1 MRPAR
6 SLLIYTGIVFL
17 GGALL
22 APWLY
27 WTFQWL
33 AALLPAFRKLA
44 DNPFHRYVNRS
55 LLALALTGLW
65 PLLRSLGVR
74 GWQDVGLA
82 KPTGQWRRLAAGFAL
97 GFASL
102 ACVAGIALAAGAR
115 GVNPEVSSGRWI
127 GTVAGA
133 ALTAAIVAVV
143 EEILFRGAIFGALR
157 RTCRWPI
164 ALLISSGIYALV
176 HFFSKPRSPDEINW
190 ASGLALLP
198 AMLRGFIDPEQVVPG
213 FFNLTLAGA
222 LLALA
227 YQRTGNLYF
236 SIGLHAGWI
245 FWLKSAGLLTREVAG
260 ANVWFWGTGKLI
272 DGWLATGVLSLALG
286 SLWKLLPPER
296 NTEISTVR

>member
-82 KPTGQWRRLAAGFAL
+82 KPAASL
-97 GFASL
+97 RHWPVGFASPTSCQPRTPRL
-102 ACVAGIALAAGAR
+102 R
-115 GVNPEVSSGRWI
+115 SSGQSPVKASANRER
-127 GTVAGA
+127 
-133 ALTAAIVAVV
+133 LT
-143 EEILFRGAIFGALR
+143 
-157 RTCRWPI
+157 
-164 ALLISSGIYALV
+164 
-176 HFFSKPRSPDEINW
+176 
-190 ASGLALLP
+190 
-198 AMLRGFIDPEQVVPG
+198 
-213 FFNLTLAGA
+213 
-222 LLALA
+222 
-227 YQRTGNLYF
+227 
-236 SIGLHAGWI
+236 
-245 FWLKSAGLLTREVAG
+245 
-260 ANVWFWGTGKLI
+260 
-272 DGWLATGVLSLALG
+272 
-286 SLWKLLPPER
+286 
-296 NTEISTVR
+296 